1 MPAFEASQPERH
13 VLAAGQQLSL
23 RVRAG
28 STVHVRRGSVTLSE
42 PPRWVGETVLRL
54 QARLGEAQLH
64 TCSEGGWVSLQAGAE
79 RSELWCHAP
88 QATTAT
94 RWWPLRSLRSL
105 RSLWATAVAAVRGSG
120 LRSAGGC

>member
-1 MPAFEASQPERH
+1 MSTFEASQPERH

-28 STVHVRRGSVTLSE
+28 STVQVRHGSVTLSE

-54 QARLGEAQLH
+54 QARLGEGQLH
-64 TCSEGGWVSLQAGAE
+64 ACSESGWVRLQAGAE

-105 RSLWATAVAAVRGSG
+105 WATAVAAVRGSG

>member
-1 MPAFEASQPERH
+1 MSAAFQSSPPQRH

-23 RVRAG
+23 RVNAG
-28 STVHVRRGSVTLSE
+28 STLHVRRGSVTLSE

-54 QARLGEAQLH
+54 SARL
-64 TCSEGGWVSLQAGAE
+64 SEGRLHAVGESGWITLQAGAE

-88 QATTAT
+88 VRAAT
-94 RWWPLRSLRSL
+94 RWWPL